1 MRIRVASLSDKGRIR
16 MNNEDDMLA
25 CSSVKD
31 ARMVGARDPVE
42 VGPDGA
48 LFAVADGMGG
58 LAAGEVASMLAIE
71 AIEEMLEAD
80 AFVSLPEKGIRG
92 IMDLVFNSAHESMIE
107 REREDPR
114 THGMGTTLVM
124 GLVRNS
130 MLYVAWMGDSRCY
143 LYRKSSGLECVTRD
157 HSLVQLL
164 VDTGEVTYDEAFSHP
179 KSNII
184 TRSLPGAEGEE
195 PMPDHAARKLETGDR
210 ILFCSD
216 GLNGMLRDGEIGEM
230 LAEGRETADC
240 AGRLVY
246 AANAKGGRDNI
257 TVVLVDVL
265 DEGYGER

>member
-1 MRIRVASLSDKGRIR
+1 MRIRIESLTDKGRIR

-25 CSSVKD
+25 CPSVKD
-31 ARMVGARDPVE
+31 PRMVGARGTVE

-58 LAAGEVASMLAIE
+58 HAAGEVASMLAIE

-92 IMDLVFNSAHESMIE
+92 IMDLVFKSARESMTE
-107 REREDPR
+107 REKDDPR
-114 THGMGTTLVM
+114 TIGMATTLVM
-124 GLVRNS
+124 GLIRNS
-130 MLYVAWMGDSRCY
+130 KLYIAWLGDSRCY
-143 LYRKSSGLECVTRD
+143 LYRKSSGLECVTKD

-164 VDTGEVTYDEAFSHP
+164 VDTGEITYDEAFSHP

-195 PMPDHAARKLETGDR
+195 PMPDHAVTKLETGDR

-216 GLNGMLRDGEIGEM
+216 GLNGMLRDREI
-230 LAEGRETADC
+230 AEILGNGKDTPACTDH
-240 AGRLVY
+240 LVY

-265 DEGYGER
+265 